1 MKQPVNP
8 RPDVGYYGVMPAKPS
23 DLFASISTAS
33 KLMWDNYRL
42 ARRAELSVLRSL
54 EFALFYKGIPD
65 DPEADAFED
74 TFARAEAESE
84 ATHET
89 TRKEG

>member
-1 MKQPVNP
+1 MKRAGESVPK
-8 RPDVGYYGVMPAKPS
+8 RGYYGAMPATPS
-23 DLFASISTAS
+23 SRFASISTAS

-42 ARRAELSVLRSL
+42 ARRAELSILRSL

-84 ATHET
+84 AIHEA